1 MVLEIERVACDPL
14 KVKVTAVELLLAYK
28 PCAALVAITE
38 HCVDSL
44 AVSVASISEHSPL
57 GVDSAYVTTP
67 VPEPPL
73 EVRLTTVLML
83 LVRVLFVIVRPA

>member
-1 MVLEIERVACDPL
+1 MILEIARVDCDPL
-14 KVKVTAVELLLAYK
+14 KVKVASVEPLLAYK

-38 HCVDSL
+38 HCVGSL
-44 AVSVASISEHSPL
+44 AVSVASISVHSPL

-73 EVRLTTVLML
+73 EVKLTTVPVL
-83 LVRVLFVIVRPA
+83 LVRILFVIVRSA